1 MWQFQAIYQLST
13 NIFLMVSLKASYFLI
28 SLLINIFVY
37 YAFLIK
43 TEKLPL
49 PGILSSFSYL
59 IKKQIYLITLQKT
72 FELV

>member
-1 MWQFQAIYQLST
+1 
-13 NIFLMVSLKASYFLI
+13 MVSLNAAYFLI

-49 PGILSSFSYL
+49 PGILSSFSYP
-59 IKKQIYLITLQKT
+59 IKKQIYLTTLQKT

>member
-49 PGILSSFSYL
+49 PGILSSFSYP

>member
-1 MWQFQAIYQLST
+1 
-13 NIFLMVSLKASYFLI
+13 MVSLKASYFLI

>member
-1 MWQFQAIYQLST
+1 M
-13 NIFLMVSLKASYFLI
+13 
-28 SLLINIFVY
+28 SLLIKIFVY

-49 PGILSSFSYL
+49 PEILSSFSYP
-59 IKKQIYLITLQKT
+59 IKKQIYLTTLQKT

>member
-13 NIFLMVSLKASYFLI
+13 NIFLMVSLNAAYFLI

-49 PGILSSFSYL
+49 PEILSSFSYP

>member
-13 NIFLMVSLKASYFLI
+13 NIFLMVSLNATYFLI

-49 PGILSSFSYL
+49 PGILSSFSYP

>member
-13 NIFLMVSLKASYFLI
+13 KIFLMVSLKASYFLI

-49 PGILSSFSYL
+49 PGILSSFSYP

>member
-37 YAFLIK
+37 YAFLIN
-43 TEKLPL
+43 TEKLL
-49 PGILSSFSYL
+49 LSGILSSFSYP
-59 IKKQIYLITLQKT
+59 IKKQIYLTTLQKT